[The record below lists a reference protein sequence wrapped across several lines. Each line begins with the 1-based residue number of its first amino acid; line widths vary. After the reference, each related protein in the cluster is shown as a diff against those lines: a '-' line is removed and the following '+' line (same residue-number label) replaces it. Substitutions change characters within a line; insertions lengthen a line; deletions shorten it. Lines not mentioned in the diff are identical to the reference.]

1 MLLLLTPGASA
12 AGAEYQLFFSEQT
25 ARFASDGL
33 AAEGETR
40 GFRFVVAQ
48 PNVTRVEFVLTWTE
62 TGDSTGLSAPDAF
75 TLRAADP
82 SGRDVGAPVRSAS
95 GEARLVASGL
105 GRVPEDASVRAEDV
119 DARMA
124 AATTQAGVGEWR
136 AWVKLEDTG
145 NPQGASFD
153 NDNRFQLV
161 AIIHHYEGV
170 AMRVVSLEKPAGAAG
185 ILAATEGVPLVWTL
199 GISGLLVAACGLG
212 VAIYFQSRRRVT
224 VRVSPDGE
232 NTDPAG
238 R

>member
-1 MLLLLTPGASA
+1 MILTPLASA
-12 AGAEYQLFFSEQT
+12 QGVEDQLFFSEQS
-25 ARFASDGL
+25 ARFASEGF

-82 SGRDVGAPVRSAS
+82 AGQEVGAPVRSAT
-95 GEARLVASGL
+95 GEARLTAAELS
-105 GRVPEDASVRAEDV
+105 RVPADGPVRAEDV
-119 DARMA
+119 AARMA
-124 AATTQAGVGEWR
+124 DATTHAGVGEWR

-145 NPQGASFD
+145 NPRGASFD
-153 NDNRFQLV
+153 SDNRFQLV

-170 AMRVVSLEKPAGAAG
+170 AMRVVSLDKPDG
-185 ILAATEGVPLVWTL
+185 ILAAAEDVPLVWMV
-199 GISGLLVAACGLG
+199 GMGGLVLAACGLG
-212 VAIYFQSRRRVT
+212 VGIVLQARRRRT
-224 VRVSPDGE
+224 VRLSPDGE
-232 NTDPAG
+232 KADPAV